1 MTLVRAALL
10 LLTGLALAMPRVAI
24 ATPTP
29 APDRL
34 TLAGSTV
41 VMGWEPRELSPAAGV
56 ELEWILQ
63 RKDLK
68 VLTWSVEAG
77 GFTDASFGSGAHVT
91 TAVARHWHT
100 WRGLYAGVRGGVGLQ
115 ALAPGARLDELTAE
129 DPSSWGLIAR
139 VPLGIEAGWQHPA
152 RGWRAGLRAEQ
163 VIWAPYAWKFETR
176 VGVQSTVGAVVSVP
190 LFWKRT
196 VVRD

>member
-1 MTLVRAALL
+1 MSHLRAAFLL
-10 LLTGLALAMPRVAI
+10 LFGLALAVPGLAS
-24 ATPTP
+24 AAPTP

-34 TLAGSTV
+34 TLSGSTV
-41 VMGWEPRELSPAAGV
+41 VLGWEPRELNPATSI

-63 RKDLK
+63 RKNLR
-68 VLTWSVEAG
+68 VLTWSVEGG
-77 GFTDASFGSGAHVT
+77 GFTDASYGSGAHVT

-115 ALAPGARLDELTAE
+115 VLAPGAMLDELSAE

-139 VPLGIEAGWQHPA
+139 VPVGIEMGWQHPA

-163 VIWAPYAWKFETR
+163 VIWAPYAWKLDYR
-176 VGVQSTVGAVVSVP
+176 LGVQSTVGAVVSVP

-196 VVRD
+196 VVR